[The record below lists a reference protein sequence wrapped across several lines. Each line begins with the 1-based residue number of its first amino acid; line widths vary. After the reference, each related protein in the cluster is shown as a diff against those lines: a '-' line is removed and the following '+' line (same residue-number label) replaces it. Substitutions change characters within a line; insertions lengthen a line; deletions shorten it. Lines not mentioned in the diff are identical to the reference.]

1 VIAHIVVA
9 TWKPGVTLE
18 QIRKVKND
26 FLALTSR
33 IPQIEK
39 VHWGESLATDEGEP
53 GVAVVMLAGDQGA
66 IDAYHS
72 LPEHVPFAETVISM
86 TSSLNG
92 RSYQL

>member
-9 TWKPGVTLE
+9 TWRPGVTQE
-18 QIRKVKND
+18 QVRKVKSD

-33 IPQIEK
+33 IPQIER
-39 VHWGESLATDEGEP
+39 VHWGESLATDDGEP
-53 GVAVVMLAGDQGA
+53 GVAVVMLATDQEA

-72 LPEHVPFAETVISM
+72 LPEHVPFAEMVASL

-92 RSYQL
+92 RSYRL

>member
-1 VIAHIVVA
+1 VIAHVVVA
-9 TWKPGVTLE
+9 TWKPGVTQE
-18 QIRKVKND
+18 QIRKVKSD

-33 IPQIEK
+33 IPRIEK

-53 GVAVVMLAGDQGA
+53 GVAVLMLATDQEA

-72 LPEHVPFAETVISM
+72 LPEHLAFAEKVVSM